1 MKRKAKI
8 IATLGPSSSTIE
20 RISELIQAGIDVA
33 RLNFSHGTHDSHK
46 QLISNLNELSV
57 NIGKQI
63 TILQDL
69 QGPKLRVGTL
79 PQDGVELSAGEI
91 LSFELDKHD
100 NAKDYSFKAGKSK
113 KIYLDVPDILHCLEK
128 GGKILIDDGKIELE
142 IIEIPENGIRA
153 RVILGGILKSNKGV
167 NLPGTNLD
175 IPGFTEKDKSDLEFG
190 LSLGVDAVAISFVHS
205 ADDIHEVRKFIER
218 KDSTKSGLPII
229 AKLELPDA
237 VKNLNEIL
245 DAADGVMV
253 ARGDLAVETS
263 PSEVP
268 IIQKKIIHAA
278 NKKAKLVITATQML
292 DSMISNPRPT
302 RAEASDV
309 ANAILDG
316 SDALMLSGE
325 TAIGRYPVESV
336 RMMDKIILEAEESVD
351 QWGHYYQSS
360 IGKDQDDASAISI
373 AARELA
379 YDRDV
384 CSVAVFTQSGKSA
397 ILQSKARPEVP
408 IFAFTPNELTF
419 RRLGLYWGVIPHL
432 VPHSDSLEKMIR
444 FVEKE
449 LISTTT
455 YSPGQKI
462 VLICGFPV
470 GMMRS
475 TNLALIHT
483 IGSLDSA

>member
-8 IATLGPSSSTIE
+8 IATLGPNSSTIE

-79 PQDGVELSAGEI
+79 PQDGVELSAGEV

-205 ADDIHEVRKFIER
+205 ADDIHEIRKFIER

-245 DAADGVMV
+245 DAG
-253 ARGDLAVETS
+253 
-263 PSEVP
+263 
-268 IIQKKIIHAA
+268 
-278 NKKAKLVITATQML
+278 N
-292 DSMISNPRPT
+292 ISFRSAHHPEKNHPC
-302 RAEASDV
+302 
-309 ANAILDG
+309 
-316 SDALMLSGE
+316 
-325 TAIGRYPVESV
+325 
-336 RMMDKIILEAEESVD
+336 
-351 QWGHYYQSS
+351 
-360 IGKDQDDASAISI
+360 GK
-373 AARELA
+373 
-379 YDRDV
+379 
-384 CSVAVFTQSGKSA
+384 
-397 ILQSKARPEVP
+397 
-408 IFAFTPNELTF
+408 
-419 RRLGLYWGVIPHL
+419 
-432 VPHSDSLEKMIR
+432 
-444 FVEKE
+444 
-449 LISTTT
+449 
-455 YSPGQKI
+455 
-462 VLICGFPV
+462 
-470 GMMRS
+470 
-475 TNLALIHT
+475 
-483 IGSLDSA
+483 